1 MTSEMNI
8 ALLPDR
14 GVVAVNGP
22 DALSLLQGLLTNDTA
37 RLASEPAMHA
47 GLLSP
52 QGKILFEFIVVGTDD
67 GVLLDV
73 ARDRAADLVKRLSLY
88 KLRADVR
95 ILDVSQDFAV
105 LAAFGPGARLDA
117 PLSYPDPRLADLGW
131 RALVPM
137 RDVPAGIAEAALYH
151 AHRVALGVPEGGR
164 DYAFADA
171 FPHEALFDQLH
182 GVSFT
187 KGCYVGQEIV
197 SRMEHRGT
205 ARKRIVPVVADSGA
219 ITPGAPI
226 AIGDVEIGTLGSVA
240 GSRGLA
246 LLRLDRAQEAAAKG
260 VPLTAGGVPVR
271 IDIPAWAQFKP
282 IASAG

>member
-14 GVVAVNGP
+14 GVVAVEGP
-22 DALSLLQGLLTNDTA
+22 DALTLLQGLLTNDTA
-37 RLASEPAMHA
+37 RLASGPAMHA

-52 QGKILFEFIVVGTDD
+52 QGKILFEFIVVRADD
-67 GVLLDV
+67 GVLIDV
-73 ARDRAADLVKRLSLY
+73 ARERAADLVKRLTLY

-95 ILDVSQDFAV
+95 IRDVSPDYAV
-105 LAAFGPGARLDA
+105 LAAFGPGALLDG
-117 PLSYPDPRLADLGW
+117 PLAYPDPRLAELGW
-131 RALVPM
+131 RALVAA
-137 RDVPAGIAEAALYH
+137 REVPVQTGDTALYH

-164 DYAFADA
+164 DYAFGDA
-171 FPHEALFDQLH
+171 FPHEALFDQLG

-219 ITPGAPI
+219 IMAGAPVSV
-226 AIGDVEIGTLGSVA
+226 GEVEIGTLGSVA

-246 LLRLDRAQEAAAKG
+246 LLRLDRAEEAAGKG
-260 VPLTAGGVPVR
+260 VPLTAGGLPVR
-271 IDIPAWAQFKP
+271 IEIPAWAHFKP
-282 IASAG
+282 IAPSS